1 MRRSLVRCLEVPVGW
16 QFNREVFASL
26 KGKDFL
32 DMLDYS
38 PAQLK
43 SLLDGAHT
51 LKRMYKQDG
60 MTGHRPFTG
69 KSIGM
74 IFQKRSTRTRMSTEV

>member
-51 LKRMYKQDG
+51 LKR
-60 MTGHRPFTG
+60 TLTPA
-69 KSIGM
+69 
-74 IFQKRSTRTRMSTEV
+74 RSENEFADSYTLADAL